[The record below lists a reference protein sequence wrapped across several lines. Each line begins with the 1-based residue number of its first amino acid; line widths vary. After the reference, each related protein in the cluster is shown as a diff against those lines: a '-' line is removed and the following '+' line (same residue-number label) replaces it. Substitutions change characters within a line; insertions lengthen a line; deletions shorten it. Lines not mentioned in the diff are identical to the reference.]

1 MAESSKSDRKAL
13 IEAVLAEAVLARL
26 ATTNP
31 KTMQPHVVPV
41 WFLWD
46 GEFIW
51 ISSFV
56 STRKIRELKH
66 NPRGAVLIESKQEG
80 GKLTAV
86 LLEGTV
92 ELVAEPRPMVGEIA
106 SRIYVRYLGPVG
118 VMDPEPQSWLNDSAE
133 LADQAGPRAHH
144 LVVGKGSLRAYRA
157 DWSERWKT

>member
-1 MAESSKSDRKAL
+1 MAIVDGVKTDRTAL
-13 IEAVLAEAVLARL
+13 IEGVLAEPVLARL

-41 WFLWD
+41 WFIWEN
-46 GEFIW
+46 GCVW

-86 LLEGTV
+86 LLEGEV
-92 ELVAEPRPMVGEIA
+92 ELVSEPRQEVSEIA
-106 SRIYVRYLGPVG
+106 RRIYIRYLGVDG
-118 VMDPEPQSWLNDSAE
+118 VQEPDPQSWLNDPENLLIKLTPTKIIS
-133 LADQAGPRAHH
+133 
-144 LVVGKGSLRAYRA
+144 
-157 DWSERWKT
+157 W